1 MILLFYDIFLS
12 EVGHFLNL
20 LVTDNRPEYRAAIE
34 TKYINTTSKCIA
46 LFYWIWYEEKI
57 RTSDEIN
64 AKQVANLTVWA
75 VDEDKKRHLVFT
87 TMRSAE
93 GEE

>member
-1 MILLFYDIFLS
+1 M
-12 EVGHFLNL
+12 

-46 LFYWIWYEEKI
+46 LFYWIWYEEKL

-64 AKQVANLTVWA
+64 ADQVANLTVWT

-87 TMRSAE
+87 TIKVLKVKNEMFFIRLTRIHKYL
-93 GEE
+93 